1 MTTVRSPTGKV
12 RKTIAKYWLFPVCR
26 DEYKIVDHSIDIL
39 KKISFHIPRIFLF
52 FRRNSSL
59 HLLFARFF
67 FFFIAAKEFAWRT
80 MLIWYHLHL
89 IVGSRNSTSYEDY
102 VGVNVCVGGQRF
114 ISPLGRESSAIID
127 HAGLYSSSYV
137 LYGTYFIIFI
147 PKIALRCVTSSS
159 SLLLLFPFHGI
170 FFPFRFVRKLKKK
183 KTKTKNKKQESV
195 TVLIHRLRW
204 PIFIVKNN
212 TLIERYSRLWLPLDA
227 ERTHRADN
235 DINQARNE

>member
-1 MTTVRSPTGKV
+1 MNIKSLITQLTF
-12 RKTIAKYWLFPVCR
+12 W
-26 DEYKIVDHSIDIL
+26 
-39 KKISFHIPRIFLF
+39 KKFHFTFQEFFFSFAEIQVFIYY
-52 FRRNSSL
+52 SL
-59 HLLFARFF
+59 VF

-159 SLLLLFPFHGI
+159 LLLLLLLWDFLSV
-170 FFPFRFVRKLKKK
+170 PFRTKKQR
-183 KTKTKNKKQESV
+183 KNKNLS
-195 TVLIHRLRW
+195 LFW
-204 PIFIVKNN
+204 FIGYDGRFS
-212 TLIERYSRLWLPLDA
+212 L
-227 ERTHRADN
+227 
-235 DINQARNE
+235 

>member
-1 MTTVRSPTGKV
+1 MNIKSLITQLTF
-12 RKTIAKYWLFPVCR
+12 W
-26 DEYKIVDHSIDIL
+26 
-39 KKISFHIPRIFLF
+39 KKFHFTFQEFFFSFAEIQVFIYY
-52 FRRNSSL
+52 SL
-59 HLLFARFF
+59 VF

-102 VGVNVCVGGQRF
+102 VGVNVCVGGQRL

-147 PKIALRCVTSSS
+147 PKIALRCVTSS

-227 ERTHRADN
+227 
-235 DINQARNE
+235 